1 MPISWGVGDSAIEV
15 YPLRP
20 KSLGIYPKSELPL
33 SAAVFTLFNAL
44 IGLTWFPDAVAAF
57 SFPCLR
63 ADDVPAM
70 VEPWPRCLL
79 TDLYPLVAS
88 TPRLSPWICCLG
100 WRIAPSPWSSN
111 GWVHPALLLSRPAS
125 TQGQSCLAPPL
136 SSFRCHVGGPGSLS
150 GSHSA

>member
-1 MPISWGVGDSAIEV
+1 MPISWGVGDFAIEV

-44 IGLTWFPDAVAAF
+44 TGLTWFPDAVAAF

-70 VEPWPRCLL
+70 VEPWPRC
-79 TDLYPLVAS
+79 
-88 TPRLSPWICCLG
+88 
-100 WRIAPSPWSSN
+100 
-111 GWVHPALLLSRPAS
+111 
-125 TQGQSCLAPPL
+125 
-136 SSFRCHVGGPGSLS
+136 
-150 GSHSA
+150 